1 MDNRDR
7 VADVADLDDGGAGGL
22 FAVEGP
28 FNLRGAI
35 EGKAGSPEEMERRII
50 IVMRP
55 QGGQDLVQDD
65 QVRREGDEHGLEEAV
80 VHMNLAV
87 FQLQDAAEGG

>member
-1 MDNRDR
+1 MI
-7 VADVADLDDGGAGGL
+7 
-22 FAVEGP
+22 EGP

-65 QVRREGDEHGLEEAV
+65 QVRREGDEQGLEETV
-80 VHMNLAV
+80 VHMDFSV
-87 FQLQDAAEGG
+87 FQLQNPSERG